1 MRTTQHDS
9 ECAFLQTNVP
19 RNDAPDTRMPVP
31 LTRRHFCGLIAGGAG
46 SVAAQAQPGFPT
58 KAVTVIVPYSAGGAS
73 DLGARTFQSELAR
86 RLGTAV
92 AIDNVAGAGGALGVQ
107 KLLRAPADGH
117 TLLYGSLS
125 ECVLVPLINPD
136 AGYTSD
142 DLSAISVVGT
152 APAALVARADFPPNS
167 MQAMIAYARSHP
179 GKLTCG
185 SPGIGTFQ
193 HLVMETIKRHTGT
206 FVLHVPYGGGSQV
219 INGLMAGHLDVGVI
233 ALPSAVGL
241 GVQRRIK
248 VLGVTSPERVP
259 ALAQVPSLGET
270 PALRG
275 LNLRTWGMFLAQRG
289 VPEPVL
295 QKLNDTIEAIA
306 AQPSMEGYLQSI
318 GATSPGRFTPS
329 QAQAFLLK
337 ERETYR
343 DAAHSVKS
351 GHAR

>member
-1 MRTTQHDS
+1 M
-9 ECAFLQTNVP
+9 
-19 RNDAPDTRMPVP
+19 
-31 LTRRHFCGLIAGGAG
+31 
-46 SVAAQAQPGFPT
+46 
-58 KAVTVIVPYSAGGAS
+58 
-73 DLGARTFQSELAR
+73 AR

-152 APAALVARADFPPNS
+152 APAALVARADFPGNS

-179 GKLTCG
+179 GKLTYG

-193 HLVMETIKRHTGT
+193 HFVMEMIKSHTDT
-206 FVLHVPYGGGSQV
+206 FMLHVPYGGGSQV
-219 INGLMAGHLDVGVI
+219 INGLMAGHLDLGI
-233 ALPSAVGL
+233 ITLPSAVGL
-241 GVQRRIK
+241 GVQRRIQ

-259 ALAQVPSLGET
+259 VLAHVPSLDET

-275 LNLRTWGMFLAQRG
+275 LNLRTWGMFLTQKG

-295 QKLNDTIEAIA
+295 QKLNNTLEAIA
-306 AQPSMEGYLQSI
+306 AQPGMAEYLQSI

-329 QAQAFLLK
+329 QARAFLLK

-343 DAAHSVKS
+343 VAANRVKS
-351 GHAR
+351 GNAR